1 MAARSKALDGA
12 RGCGFLLVLLAHIDP
27 ARFMVGGVLGVGFFF
42 VLSGYLI
49 TQQAVRSTGML
60 EYYRRR
66 FQRILPLLYLYLC
79 LNALVAVALGHS
91 MRGYGWHFAFMSD
104 WLSSWNL
111 APKTGGVVGHL
122 WTIAIEA
129 QFYLVWPVILA
140 IAGPKRI
147 YVLLALI
154 GGAILWRMLV
164 GDAYL
169 ATMTLPAR
177 IDAFAAGGLAAI
189 AAHRK
194 WRAPTLIA
202 GAVAVSYAII
212 SVPISQFAQP
222 TGWSSAAPSM
232 LAGMAAAFAA
242 LVSILAEVQ
251 PRALEYRPLTWAGER
266 AYSLYIWHV
275 PLLLAAEKIPLS
287 PAFRLVLGVA
297 ATLGVAWLS
306 HIWIEAKFTELI
318 DRAWRDWSA
327 RKSAAV
333 DPVQSL
339 LAGVELHKRE
349 AA

>member
-251 PRALEYRPLTWAGER
+251 PRALEYRPLTWAGSAHIRCISGTSRSFWRPRKSPFASLSSR
-266 AYSLYIWHV
+266 AWGGGDFRRR
-275 PLLLAAEKIPLS
+275 LAVAYMDRGQIHGAYRSRL
-287 PAFRLVLGVA
+287 ARLV
-297 ATLGVAWLS
+297 S
-306 HIWIEAKFTELI
+306 PE
-318 DRAWRDWSA
+318 
-327 RKSAAV
+327 
-333 DPVQSL
+333 
-339 LAGVELHKRE
+339 KRCC
-349 AA
+349 